1 MKTTQR
7 KKSMTL
13 REVARLAGVSP
24 SSVSRYL
31 NGGPLSDQKRAL
43 IRDAIQKTGY
53 YPDQAA
59 HTLRTGKVRQIGVI
73 VPRIHYVINGRGIL
87 YADDSNGHTNTFH
100 VHSGEGFMIFP
111 EQVNT
116 YIADMS
122 NPWEY
127 TWIEFDGLRVKQAL
141 DVAGFSVDQPI
152 YRTQSQEL
160 REKLKNEMLQIVEN
174 SNASH
179 FMLIGH
185 LYMFMDYLTRSAENA
200 GKVIR
205 SKMREFYIREAVS
218 YIESNYQKNITIR
231 EIAEALRLNTS
242 YFGKIF
248 RLATGKSPQR
258 FLMNYRMIKA
268 AELLTLTKKPIN
280 EIGLSVGYENQMHFS
295 RAFRT
300 IYGIPPREW
309 RRKNNTGSLT
319 R

>member
-1 MKTTQR
+1 MHKVNFSIFPNHSFIDLGLYQFG
-7 KKSMTL
+7 
-13 REVARLAGVSP
+13 RESCEAGHSFGPAR
-24 SSVSRYL
+24 RNHYL
-31 NGGPLSDQKRAL
+31 F
-43 IRDAIQKTGY
+43 
-53 YPDQAA
+53 
-59 HTLRTGKVRQIGVI
+59 
-73 VPRIHYVINGRGIL
+73 HYVINGRGVL

-127 TWIEFDGLRVKQAL
+127 TWLEFDGLRVKQAL
-141 DVAGFSVDQPI
+141 DAAGFSVDQPV

-258 FLMNYRMIKA
+258 FLMNYRMVKA
-268 AELLTLTKKPIN
+268 AEMLTLTKKPIN
-280 EIGLSVGYENQMHFS
+280 EIGSSVGYENQMHFS
-295 RAFRT
+295 RAFRA
-300 IYGIPPREW
+300 IYGTAPREW
-309 RRKNNTGSLT
+309 RRKNAGSLN
-319 R
+319 RGLI